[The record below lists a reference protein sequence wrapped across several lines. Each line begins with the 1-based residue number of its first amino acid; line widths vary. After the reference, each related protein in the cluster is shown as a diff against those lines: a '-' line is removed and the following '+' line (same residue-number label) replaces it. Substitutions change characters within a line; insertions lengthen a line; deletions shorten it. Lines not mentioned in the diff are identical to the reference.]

1 MRWKVKVMTPLPN
14 YPTQKPGQNKDTN
27 NHTGVAG
34 VHSLFDRDRKHLKI
48 QTVAQ
53 DSGT

>member
-1 MRWKVKVMTPLPN
+1 MRWKAKAMTPLPN

-27 NHTGVAG
+27 NHAGVAG